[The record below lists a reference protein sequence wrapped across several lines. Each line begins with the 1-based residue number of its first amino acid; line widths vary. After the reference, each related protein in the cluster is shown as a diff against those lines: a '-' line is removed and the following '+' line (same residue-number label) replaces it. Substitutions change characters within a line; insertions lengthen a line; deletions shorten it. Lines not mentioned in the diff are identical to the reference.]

1 MNPPEFDF
9 ALILSGPTDLTSEVE
24 DGLFEAGCD
33 DATLSLQYGVLYLEF
48 SRSADSLKEAIL
60 SAIQDVRKAGIG
72 ADVVRVDECHLVTM
86 AEIGR
91 RIGRSRQLV
100 HQYITGQRGPG
111 GFPAPA
117 CNLAHGRPLWQW
129 CAVSYWLVQNDLLR
143 VETWEQAR
151 VVEAINTELEMA
163 RQRECDPALAK
174 EVLERCG

>member
-1 MNPPEFDF
+1 MNPQEFDF
-9 ALILSGPTDLTSEVE
+9 ALILSGPTDITSEVE

-48 SRSADSLKEAIL
+48 SRSAVCLKAAIL
-60 SAIQDVRKAGIG
+60 SAIEDVRKAGIG
-72 ADVVRVDECHLVTM
+72 ADVVRVDECNFVTM

-91 RIGRSRQLV
+91 RMGRSRQLV

-117 CNLAHGRPLWQW
+117 CNLTAGKPLWQW

-143 VETWEQAR
+143 EEIWEQAR
-151 VVEAINTELEMA
+151 VVEAINTKL
-163 RQRECDPALAK
+163 
-174 EVLERCG
+174 

>member
-1 MNPPEFDF
+1 M
-9 ALILSGPTDLTSEVE
+9 
-24 DGLFEAGCD
+24 
-33 DATLSLQYGVLYLEF
+33 LYLEF
-48 SRSADSLKEAIL
+48 SRRADSLKDAIL
-60 SAIQDVRKAGIG
+60 SAIQDVRKANID
-72 ADVVRVDECHLVTM
+72 ADVIRVDECNLVTM

-91 RIGRSRQLV
+91 RMGRSRQLV

-117 CNLAHGRPLWQW
+117 CNLSHGKPLWQW

-163 RQRECDPALAK
+163 HQREFDPALAK
-174 EVLERCG
+174 EVSERCG